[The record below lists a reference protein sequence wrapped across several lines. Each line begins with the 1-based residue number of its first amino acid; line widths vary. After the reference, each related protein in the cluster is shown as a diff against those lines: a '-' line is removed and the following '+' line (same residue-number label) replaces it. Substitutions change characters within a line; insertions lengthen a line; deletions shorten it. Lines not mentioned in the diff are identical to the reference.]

1 MLLVQSLSLRN
12 FRNYETLDL
21 DFEPSGNLFLGAN
34 AQGKTNLLEA
44 IHCFCLARSHRQ
56 VHEDELIRHGA
67 DHLLLRGNGV
77 GGGNRKITVQIRALR
92 EGGRRL
98 KINGVTHRKISDL
111 IGRFYVVSL
120 SPEDVKIVGGSP
132 HQRRHFLNFCI
143 CQTSLSY
150 WTSLLEYGRVLKQ
163 RNIALKSFSSRRWRA
178 ADTDELEAWGRQ
190 LASVG
195 SRIMRK
201 RGEVLRK
208 LDPEVS
214 LFHQQISDGGERLSL
229 TYKPAFELAEDGD
242 IEEQFIA
249 SLGHLREKE
258 INCGMSLLGPHRDDV
273 LMTVNG
279 EPLRVFGSQGQQRTA
294 SIALKLAAARFL
306 EKASGERPILLL
318 DDVFA
323 ELDQE
328 RTRLLFDLL
337 AEFGQLFIAT
347 AKESDLAGGG
357 QDLRKMLVANGTVTN
372 I

>member
-67 DHLLLRGNGV
+67 DHFLLRGNGV

-92 EGGRRL
+92 EGGRKL
-98 KINGVTHRKISDL
+98 KINGVIHRKISDL

-258 INCGMSLLGPHRDDV
+258 INYGMSLVGPHRDDV

-337 AEFGQLFIAT
+337 AEFGQLFIVT

-357 QDLRKMLVANGTVTN
+357 QNLRKMLVANGTVTN